1 MLRFNPR
8 IHQAM
13 DLAAR
18 AHERQS
24 RKDRDLR
31 IPYVAHCFAVAYL
44 LAEYGFDEDVFVAGL
59 LHDVLEDQPEFMAE
73 VERFGERVVGL
84 VRAVSERKRD
94 SAGQERPWAERK
106 SEYIEHL
113 RTAPA
118 EARAIS
124 CADKIHNMQSILL
137 ALERGCDIW
146 SGLKA
151 PPDKQLERFRK
162 LRAALADGWQHP
174 ILERFDAV
182 FAELERRVAKGSG
195 A

>member
-1 MLRFNPR
+1 MLPFSRR
-8 IHQAM
+8 VHKAI

-18 AHERQS
+18 AHQGQS
-24 RKDRDLR
+24 RKDRDIP
-31 IPYVAHCFAVAYL
+31 IPYIAHCFGVACL
-44 LAEYGFDEDVFVAGL
+44 LAEFGFDEDVFVAGL
-59 LHDVLEDQPEFMAE
+59 LHDVLEDQPECMPE
-73 VERFGERVVGL
+73 VEQFGKQVAAL
-84 VRAVSERKRD
+84 VRAISERKLD
-94 SAGQERPWAERK
+94 AAGEERPWAERK

-113 RTAPA
+113 RGAPP

-137 ALERGCDIW
+137 ALERGGEIW

-151 PPDKQLERFRK
+151 PPDKQLDRFRR

-182 FAELERRVAKGSG
+182 FAELERQVSKA
-195 A
+195 